1 MTNAKRSKQ
10 ARSGS
15 AKKQQ
20 AQRRASGGA
29 RRLWL
34 WLGLGAVVL
43 VVIALALTSGGDGG
57 GDGATEPAPA
67 GSVEIASTSAT
78 LLDAGQAIPEWSA
91 PALDGSGTMTWS
103 DYVGEPTVFAIWA
116 PWCPHCQ
123 AELPRLN
130 ASVEAHSG
138 VQMVTVTTGVEQGGQ
153 SSQGYLDGQGL
164 TFPVAVDDADQT
176 IFRGLGGQSYPTTY
190 FVDSQ
195 GNVITVTEGEISD
208 AQLEQIMA
216 ELETS

>member
-15 AKKQQ
+15 AKKKRSQ
-20 AQRRASGGA
+20 QRRSGGA

-34 WLGLGAVVL
+34 WLGLGAVIL
-43 VVIALALTSGGDGG
+43 VVVALAFTSGDDGG
-57 GDGATEPAPA
+57 EAAEPAPA
-67 GSVEIASTSAT
+67 GSVEIASSSAT
-78 LLDAGQAIPEWSA
+78 TLEPGQAIPEWSA

-103 DYVGEPTVFAIWA
+103 DFVGEPTILAIWA

-130 ASVEAHSG
+130 ASVDAHPG
-138 VQMVTVTTGVEQGGQ
+138 VQMVTVSTGVEQGGT
-153 SSQGYLDGQGL
+153 SSQDYLDSQDL
-164 TFPVAVDDADQT
+164 TFPVAVDDAEQT

-195 GNVITVTEGEISD
+195 GKVLTVTQGEIPD
-208 AQLEQIMA
+208 AQLEQIMTQ
-216 ELETS
+216 LETT